1 MNFLLI
7 IASDLFILSEGMGST
22 YTKEEVQLVLSDEWE
37 LDAKEVTLGAEIG
50 QGAFGLVMTGYYRN
64 KQVAIKVLKGWFSF
78 N

>member
-1 MNFLLI
+1 MNSLLVI
-7 IASDLFILSEGMGST
+7 TPYLFIFFKGMGST

-64 KQVAIKVLKGWFSF
+64 KQVAIKVLKGWFGCI
-78 N
+78 

>member
-1 MNFLLI
+1 MNSLLVI
-7 IASDLFILSEGMGST
+7 TPYLFIFFKGMGST

-64 KQVAIKVLKGWFSF
+64 KQVAIKVLKGWFRCI
-78 N
+78 